1 MSEMVAKT
9 LSWLVEAYRRVTPL
23 IVCMFGMTAPIALSP
38 GHVWMGIFIAAL
50 SFSWALDMSATRAEA
65 KAKEETAAKF
75 INAITS
81 GDDTTITVEVI
92 RRAALSEV
100 EG

>member
-1 MSEMVAKT
+1 MSEMVAGA
-9 LSWLVEAYRRVTPL
+9 LAWCVETFRKATPVM
-23 IVCMFGMTAPIALSP
+23 VCMFGMTAPVVLSP
-38 GHVWMGIFIAAL
+38 GHVLVGIFIAAL
-50 SFSWALDMSATRAEA
+50 SFSWALDMSATRAAA
-65 KAKEETAAKF
+65 KAKEDTAAKF

-81 GDDTTITVEVI
+81 GVDTTITVEVI